1 MLIKI
6 FRKSYM
12 LQYFLLLLLGIL
24 LWVGAFLKPASVES
38 EINEYLNP
46 GYFLL
51 LSLIGNSALGTK
63 VFAFLMILGG
73 ALLFN
78 FILTKYDL
86 VPKNILIPA
95 MVYMVLMSYSPNL
108 LHMHHT
114 SISGLMIV
122 IVLYFIFQVYAEEQ
136 AFPQVFNSGL
146 LIGLASLFYFPSVYF
161 LFFIWIT
168 FIVFSLYKW
177 REWLIVLIGFNVPYI
192 FLFTYYFW
200 FDQLEVALLVYE
212 DYFSNLSFID
222 FSFSFSYLS
231 YLIMG
236 FIIVFT
242 VYSLF
247 ILSTEVGEKTI
258 NLRKHFWTVF
268 WLFFIAILT
277 YLISGNNFHSHQVF
291 ILIPVS
297 VFISYTLSYS
307 RKVIRTEII
316 FGLMVLLIVVNN
328 LLTSFNIL

>member
-1 MLIKI
+1 MLIQI

-12 LQYFLLLLLGIL
+12 LQYFLLLILGIL
-24 LWVGAFLKPASVES
+24 LWLGAFIKPVSVEN

-51 LSLIGNSALGTK
+51 LSLIGNSALFTK
-63 VFAFLMILGG
+63 VVAFLMILGG

-86 VPKNILIPA
+86 VPKNFLIPA
-95 MVYMVLMSYSPNL
+95 MVYLVLMSYSPNL
-108 LHMHHT
+108 LHLHHA

-122 IVLYFIFQVYAEEQ
+122 IMLYFIFQVYAEEQ

-146 LIGLASLFYFPSVYF
+146 LIGVASLFYFPSVYF

-177 REWLIVLIGFNVPYI
+177 REWLIVLIGFIVPYI

-200 FDQLEVALLVYE
+200 FDKLEVALLAYE
-212 DYFSNLSFID
+212 DYLLNLSFID

-236 FIIVFT
+236 FVILFIL
-242 VYSLF
+242 YSLF
-247 ILSTEVGEKTI
+247 RISTEVGEKTI
-258 NLRKHFWTVF
+258 NIRKHFWTVF

-277 YLISGNNFHSHQVF
+277 YLISGNNFHSDQVF

-307 RKVIRTEII
+307 RRVIRTEII

-328 LLTSFNIL
+328 LLSSFNIL

>member
-1 MLIKI
+1 MPFCLI
-6 FRKSYM
+6 
-12 LQYFLLLLLGIL
+12 
-24 LWVGAFLKPASVES
+24 
-38 EINEYLNP
+38 
-46 GYFLL
+46 
-51 LSLIGNSALGTK
+51 
-63 VFAFLMILGG
+63 
-73 ALLFN
+73 LF
-78 FILTKYDL
+78 LTKYDL

-108 LHMHHT
+108 LHLHHA

-146 LIGLASLFYFPSVYF
+146 LIGVASLFYFPSVYF

-177 REWLIVLIGFNVPYI
+177 REWLIVLIGFIVPYI

-200 FDQLEVALLVYE
+200 FDKLEVALLAYE

-236 FIIVFT
+236 FVIVFIL
-242 VYSLF
+242 YSLF
-247 ILSTEVGEKTI
+247 TLSTEVGEKTI
-258 NLRKHFWTVF
+258 NIRKHFWTVF

-307 RKVIRTEII
+307 RRVIRTEII

-328 LLTSFNIL
+328 LFSSFNIL